1 MDKLK
6 ATITEICPSPY
17 GYAIFLNTELKTFVI
32 YVDGSRGCAVQ
43 SAFEKYSSERP
54 LTHEF
59 VANMLDGL
67 ECMVKEVVIYHSD
80 NGTFFT
86 KMKLEMDNEL
96 GKKIVE
102 IDGRPSDTFSIALR
116 VGAPIYVDAKVL
128 GKLPDMTGALKK
140 LRGDL

>member
-1 MDKLK
+1 M
-6 ATITEICPSPY
+6 C
-17 GYAIFLNTELKTFVI
+17 
-32 YVDGSRGCAVQ
+32 
-43 SAFEKYSSERP
+43 
-54 LTHEF
+54 
-59 VANMLDGL
+59 
-67 ECMVKEVVIYHSD
+67 